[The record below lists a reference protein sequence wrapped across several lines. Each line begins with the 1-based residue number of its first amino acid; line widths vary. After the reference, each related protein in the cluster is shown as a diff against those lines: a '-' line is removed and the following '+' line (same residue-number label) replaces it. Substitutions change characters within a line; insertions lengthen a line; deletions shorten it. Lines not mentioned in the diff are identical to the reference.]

1 MLLVFCFVFLSMR
14 SGLDQVNM
22 RNVRTTR
29 RSDVSFCPINMPWD
43 EALFLGRRSFQ
54 TQNVTAPAPQY
65 KAFSFTFSS
74 SSNVRTRPN
83 RTTSY
88 RMLDERFPH
97 TTPGFRASW
106 SARLCLHEGALLFRF
121 VSSIR
126 SARQQHIHT
135 QSPNPSHQ
143 AMTWYMIPRSF
154 GKPLSELR

>member
-65 KAFSFTFSS
+65 KQACWPFHLRFLHPATSERAQIVPLVTECSTSAF
-74 SSNVRTRPN
+74 RIQH
-83 RTTSY
+83 
-88 RMLDERFPH
+88 LDSEPH
-97 TTPGFRASW
+97 GQRGSVCMKAH
-106 SARLCLHEGALLFRF
+106 CCF
-121 VSSIR
+121 VSSHQFAQRGNNIYTR
-126 SARQQHIHT
+126 
-135 QSPNPSHQ
+135 NPLTHR
-143 AMTWYMIPRSF
+143 IKR
-154 GKPLSELR
+154 